1 MKEPG
6 VVRAIAFLDSI
17 HAGSK
22 YAVWPA
28 DFETEDGNKIGQNAA
43 QIKLW
48 DYWRMF
54 WDECEKVEVDT
65 VVVMGE
71 YIDGINKAEG
81 GDDELSTN
89 LGEQKRGAIQLFE
102 PYIIPCGRKL
112 YGITGSSYHVKADTL
127 SLDKEITES
136 LGGEHCGYV
145 LDCKFAP
152 SEKTFNISHFHSDT
166 MYKATGLYREM
177 EDMKKAEGLGILPM
191 EHCDVV
197 CRGHVH
203 YSLVIHEHGIAGFL
217 VPGWKIYHVIKG
229 RVDRF
234 GRRIPKIG
242 GVIVRITEDDRLRI
256 WPELYPTPHLLGLLT
271 AA

>member
-1 MKEPG
+1 MKEEG
-6 VVRAIAFLDSI
+6 VVRTIAFLDSI

-43 QIKLW
+43 QVKLW

-54 WDECEKVEVDT
+54 WDECERVGVDT
-65 VVVMGE
+65 VIVMGE
-71 YIDGINKAEG
+71 YIDGTNKKEG

-89 LGEQKRGAIQLFE
+89 LGEQKRGAIQLFQ
-102 PYIIPCGRKL
+102 PYVSDRKL
-112 YGITGSSYHVKADTL
+112 FAITGSSYHVKADTL

-136 LGGEHCGYV
+136 LGGTHCGYI
-145 LDCKFAP
+145 LNAKFAP
-152 SEKTFNISHFHSDT
+152 SEKVFNISHFHSDT
-166 MYKATGLYREM
+166 MYKATALSREM
-177 EDMKKAEGLGILPM
+177 MQMKEAEGTNSLPM
-191 EHCDVV
+191 ERVDCVV
-197 CRGHVH
+197 RAHIH
-203 YSLVIHEHGIAGFL
+203 TSLVIHEHHIHGFL
-217 VPGWKIYHVIKG
+217 VPGWKIYHPIKG
-229 RVDRF
+229 RVQMY
-234 GRRIPKIG
+234 GRRIPMIG